1 MQVISEGPIKI
12 TKGTI
17 EAAWRR
23 RGANRRRI
31 IRDLERRGLALIV
44 NATAM
49 RWEYSYRPRGI
60 DPHTNKRWPN
70 RTVTL
75 GNPATVSPDDAR
87 ASANELKGQV
97 QTGGDPV
104 PERKAAAKAEQH
116 QRALTLRRLLGEYAR
131 ALPLRQ
137 KMRGDGEL
145 SAAYVSVEV
154 RQVQLALEAIDAED
168 KPVSELTDDDV
179 RASLKVVTGPG
190 GNARARFGALTRF
203 MDWCVE
209 QKYVQVNPCTQISR
223 ERRPRA
229 PRARK
234 DYLTP
239 DKLAMLWRAAETLRE
254 PVWRDIAQFL
264 IALPCRRGE
273 AANLDWSHLDLAAAE
288 WHQPGQLTKND
299 EPHRLYLHPL
309 ALSILIKRYEAAGK
323 PQCGLVFPGPRGR
336 GQILNWG
343 DLKAMLVEA
352 SGLTGWRW
360 HDFRRSFATALGE
373 AGVVETIADAV
384 LNHRQSATRGGVLGV
399 YQRAARWPEQVR
411 AMKLWGEMLAAA
423 LEGRTANVTDLE
435 TLRAARVA

>member
-23 RGANRRRI
+23 RGANRRLI

-75 GNPATVSPDDAR
+75 GNPTTVSPDDAR

-97 QTGGDPV
+97 QTGGDPA
-104 PERKAAAKAEQH
+104 PERKAAAKAEQDK
-116 QRALTLRRLLGEYAR
+116 RALTLRRLLGEYAR

-179 RASLKVVTGPG
+179 RASLKEATGPG

-203 MDWCVE
+203 VDWCVE
-209 QKYVQVNPCTQISR
+209 QKYVPVNPCTQISR

-234 DYLTP
+234 DYLTT

-273 AANLDWSHLDLAAAE
+273 AANLDWSHLDLAAVE

-309 ALSILIKRYEAAGK
+309 ALNILIKRYEAAGK

-336 GQILNWG
+336 GPVLNWG
-343 DLKAMLVEA
+343 DVKTMLVEA
-352 SGLTGWRW
+352 SGLTRWRW

-384 LNHRQSATRGGVLGV
+384 LNHRQAATRGGVLGV
-399 YQRAARWPEQVR
+399 YQRARRWPEQVR
-411 AMKLWGEMLAAA
+411 AMRLWGEMLAAA

>member
-1 MQVISEGPIKI
+1 MHVVSEGPIKI

-23 RGANRRRI
+23 RGANRRLI

-87 ASANELKGQV
+87 AAANELKGQV
-97 QTGGDPV
+97 QTGRDPA
-104 PERKAAAKAEQH
+104 PARKAAAKAEQQ
-116 QRALTLRRLLGEYAR
+116 QRALTLRRLLEEYAR
-131 ALPLRQ
+131 ALPQRQ

-179 RASLKVVTGPG
+179 RALLGKGAGRGS
-190 GNARARFGALTRF
+190 NARARFGALARF
-203 MDWCVE
+203 MDWCRE
-209 QKYVQVNPCTQISR
+209 QKYIQINPCTQISR

-229 PRARK
+229 PRARQG
-234 DYLTP
+234 YLTI
-239 DKLAMLWRAAETLRE
+239 DKLAVLWRAASVLRE
-254 PVWRDIAQFL
+254 PVWRAISQFL
-264 IALPCRRGE
+264 IAEPCRRGE
-273 AANLDWSHLDLAAAE
+273 ATSLDWAHLDLAAAE
-288 WHQPGQLTKND
+288 WHQPGRLTKNGD
-299 EPHRLYLHPL
+299 PHRLYLHPL
-309 ALSILIKRYEAAGK
+309 AVDILIKRHEAAGK
-323 PQCGLVFPGPRGR
+323 PRSGLVFPGPQGR

-343 DLKAMLVEA
+343 DLKAMLIEA

-373 AGVVETIADAV
+373 AGIPEAVADAV
-384 LNHRQSATRGGVLGV
+384 LNHRQSVTRGGVLGV
-399 YQRAARWPEQVR
+399 YQRASRWPEQVK
-411 AMKLWGEMLAAA
+411 AVQLWGRMLSAAI
-423 LEGRTANVTDLE
+423 EGREAGAEVVSLQA
-435 TLRAARVA
+435 RAE